1 MHKDLK
7 QVANVTHE
15 VTLRNFASHI
25 MQDAMPLPPP
35 FSMSSVDFSTKR
47 MSVRSIVKV
56 NFNIELE
63 L

>member
-25 MQDAMPLPPP
+25 MQDAMLPP

-47 MSVRSIVKV
+47 MSVCSTVKV

>member
-25 MQDAMPLPPP
+25 MQDAMLPPP
-35 FSMSSVDFSTKR
+35 FSMSSVDFRAKR

>member
-15 VTLRNFASHI
+15 VTLRNFTSHI
-25 MQDAMPLPPP
+25 MQENAMLPPP
-35 FSMSSVDFSTKR
+35 FSMSSVDFRAKR
-47 MSVRSIVKV
+47 MSVRSTVKV